1 MPEDLLKQLSFIGTK
16 TTCPAVAIIRGN
28 KMLIGLRHYTPEK
41 FKNISLWTTPG
52 GRCDEGETIE
62 QTLRRETEEETGIM
76 NFEITDYLGEV
87 PGAKEGDIVPV
98 FIGRTDEEPR
108 LMEPDKFS
116 EWKWEDLDNIPT
128 NFINPAALSLIKV
141 RFKKKF

>member
-1 MPEDLLKQLSFIGTK
+1 MPDLTNKLALLGSK
-16 TTCPAVAIIRGN
+16 TTCPAIAIIRDGE
-28 KMLIGLRHYTPEK
+28 MLIGLRHYTPEK
-41 FKNISLWTTPG
+41 FKEISLWTTPG
-52 GRCDEGETIE
+52 GRCDEGETIG
-62 QTLRRETEEETGIM
+62 QTLKRETAEETGIKIF
-76 NFEITDYLGEV
+76 NIIEYLGEV

-108 LMEPDKFS
+108 LMEPEKFS